1 MITAGIVYKRP
12 NSKLGEGPRDMSMAT
27 GPLAVSEVYNSPREA
42 YAGEV
47 LSTADSKATGVCQDE
62 ALMREED

>member
-1 MITAGIVYKRP
+1 
-12 NSKLGEGPRDMSMAT
+12 MSMAT

>member
-1 MITAGIVYKRP
+1 MFTNALNP
-12 NSKLGEGPRDMSMAT
+12 NSGEGPHDVSMAT
-27 GPLAVSEVYNSPREA
+27 GPLAVSEVYNSPPEA